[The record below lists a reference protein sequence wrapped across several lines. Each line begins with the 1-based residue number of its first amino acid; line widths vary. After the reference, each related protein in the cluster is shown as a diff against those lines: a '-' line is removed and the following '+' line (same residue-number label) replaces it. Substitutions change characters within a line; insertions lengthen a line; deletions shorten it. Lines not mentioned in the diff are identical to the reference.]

1 MLYII
6 VYVIFELY
14 EVEWQKSSTMEGMLQ
29 NMYRYYSKSIFLFL
43 LMHPTF
49 FFAISFM
56 LFTNYN
62 VYALI
67 LFGIKAADIGT
78 KLILI
83 KQIFIDKESS
93 TELSS
98 MLQTPI
104 HPLLPYIGLTLYP
117 FLVYLALFG

>member
-1 MLYII
+1 MFYII
-6 VYVIFELY
+6 IYTIFELF
-14 EVEWQKSSTMEGMLQ
+14 EVQWQKSSTMEGMLQ
-29 NMYRYYSKSIFLFL
+29 NMYRYYSKSIFLFF

-49 FFAISFM
+49 YFAIIFM
-56 LFTNYN
+56 LLTNYN

-67 LFGIKAADIGT
+67 LFGIKAADIAT
-78 KLILI
+78 KLILM

-93 TELSS
+93 DELSL